1 MVDLIDELN
10 GLDGPALAEALGLSE
25 IVPEAHA
32 AYRPLVVDAMSF
44 FLGRLSPPRLTA
56 IVAEQLNVPETTH
69 PTRRLGLLFR
79 RCPTLHKLGQML
91 ARDRRLAPELREN
104 LQELESLEPTT
115 PLADIIALIQKEWGR
130 VEGLDVGEAAL
141 AEASVAVVVP
151 FVWREPG
158 ASEPSRGVFKVLR
171 PGVEEQL
178 REELEIWSA
187 LGAFLEE
194 RCAELGLPVLDYRNT
209 LDSIRKLLAREVQLD
224 HEQVHLARAAAFH
237 ADSPGVIIPR
247 LLPFCTARMTAME
260 RIDGAKV
267 TDSDLPLS
275 QRQRLA
281 NTLIEALVAKPFWHP
296 APSAAVFHADPHAG
310 NLFVTRDGKLAI
322 LDWALVTILNKSQ
335 CVAVVQAVA
344 GALTQDEAMTV
355 EAIEMLG
362 RPSDPTALRAAV
374 AAGLRQ
380 VRRGTFPGFDWLMGL
395 LDGLGTAGAIQFPE
409 ELTLFRKTLLTLSGV
424 LNDVSNQM
432 SIDEVLVKSALVQCF
447 RELTARGMAPFESR
461 DFGSHLSN
469 ADWFRLW
476 ASLPVTAVRYWTETW
491 RDALGVWDPTGHRGM
506 NAGRDPA

>member
-1 MVDLIDELN
+1 MLELMAGWN
-10 GLDGPALAEALGLSE
+10 GSNGQVLAEALGLAD

-32 AYRPLVVDAMSF
+32 AYRPLVVDAMLF
-44 FLGRLSPPRLTA
+44 FLERLSPSRLNA
-56 IVAEQLNVPETTH
+56 ITAEQLALPPTTH

-115 PLADIIALIQKEWGR
+115 ALADIAALIRREWGH
-130 VEGLDVGEAAL
+130 VAGLELGSAAL

-151 FVWREPG
+151 FAWRDVG
-158 ASEPSRGVFKVLR
+158 SSEPRQGVFKVLR
-171 PGVEEQL
+171 PGIEAQL
-178 REELEIWSA
+178 HEELAIWSA
-187 LGAFLEE
+187 LGVFLEQ

-209 LDSIRKLLAREVQLD
+209 LDSIRKLLAREIQLD

-237 ADSPGVIIPR
+237 AGSPDVIVPR

-260 RIDGAKV
+260 RIDGRKV
-267 TDSDLPLS
+267 TDSALPLGK
-275 QRQRLA
+275 RQQLA
-281 NTLIEALVAKPFWHP
+281 KTLIEALVAKPFWHP

-310 NLFVTRDGKLAI
+310 NLFVTRDGRLAI
-322 LDWALVTILNKSQ
+322 LDWALVTVLSKAQ

-344 GALTQDEAMTV
+344 GALTQDEATTV
-355 EAIEMLG
+355 QAIETLG

-374 AAGLRQ
+374 ATGLRQ
-380 VRRGTFPGFDWLMGL
+380 VRRGTFPGFGWLMGL

-409 ELTLFRKTLLTLSGV
+409 ELTLFRKTLLTLTGV
-424 LNDVSNQM
+424 VDDVSGQI
-432 SIDEVLVKSALVQCF
+432 SVDEVLIRGGLVQCY
-447 RELTARGMAPFESR
+447 RELALRGMAPFDSR
-461 DFGSHLSN
+461 EFGSHLSN

-476 ASLPVTAVRYWTETW
+476 AGLPMTAIRYWVETW
-491 RDALGVWDPTGHRGM
+491 RDLLKVGYPSMDGGV
-506 NAGRDPA
+506 

>member
-1 MVDLIDELN
+1 MLDLIDEVN
-10 GLDGPALAEALGLSE
+10 GSDGQALAEALGLSE

-44 FLGRLSPPRLTA
+44 FLERLSPSRLTA
-56 IVAEQLNVPETTH
+56 IVAEQLNLPEDTR
-69 PTRRLGLLFR
+69 PTRRMALLFR

-91 ARDRRLAPELREN
+91 ARDRRLAPDLREN
-104 LQELESLEPTT
+104 LQGLESLEPTT
-115 PLADIIALIQKEWGR
+115 PLDEIAALIQKEWGR
-130 VEGLDVGEAAL
+130 VEGLQVESTAL

-151 FVWREPG
+151 FSWREAG
-158 ASEPSRGVFKVLR
+158 AREPRQGVFKVLR

-178 REELEIWSA
+178 HEELEIWSA
-187 LGAFLEE
+187 LGVFLEE

-224 HEQVHLARAAAFH
+224 HEQVHLARAAAFF
-237 ADSPGVIIPR
+237 ADTPAVLIPK
-247 LLPFCTARMTAME
+247 LLPFCTPRMTAME
-260 RIDGAKV
+260 RVDGVKV
-267 TDSDLPLS
+267 TDSDLPLG
-275 QRQRLA
+275 QRQQLA
-281 NTLIEALVAKPFWHP
+281 KNLIAALVAKPFWHP

-310 NLFVTRDGKLAI
+310 NLLVTRDGRLAI
-322 LDWALVTILNKSQ
+322 LDWALVTILNKAQ

-344 GALTQDEAMTV
+344 GALTQDEAATAQ
-355 EAIEMLG
+355 AIETLG
-362 RPSDPTALRAAV
+362 SGSDPAAVRAAV

-395 LDGLGTAGAIQFPE
+395 LDGLGVAGAIQFPE

-424 LNDVSNQM
+424 LNDVSGQM
-432 SIDEVLVKSALVQCF
+432 SIDEVLIKSALVQCY
-447 RELTARGMAPFESR
+447 RELAARGMAPFESR

-476 ASLPVTAVRYWTETW
+476 ASLPMTAIRYWTETW
-491 RDALGVWDPTGHRGM
+491 RDALGVWNPIVGRVS